1 MKKLNIIS
9 PLLFLLL
16 SISLLPNHSFGVED
30 RYKVVI
36 EESYYTVAYE
46 NEEEFLKIYSEM
58 IFPFWREMKK
68 RGIIQDDIR
77 MYSQRIHPF
86 KPHWTFKTVVRFTD
100 YAAIDKW
107 LEVRE
112 EVIEKLFPG
121 QGGYKAIRGKISA
134 ITINHWDD
142 LVRELPLE

>member
-1 MKKLNIIS
+1 MNKLNIIK
-9 PLLFLLL
+9 PVLLILL
-16 SISLLPNHSFGVED
+16 SIYVFPDDSYGEQD

-46 NEEEFLKIYSEM
+46 NQDEFLKIYREM
-58 IFPFWREMKK
+58 IFPFWHEMKK

-86 KPHWTFKTVVRFTD
+86 KPHWTFKTVVRFTN
-100 YAAIDKW
+100 YTAIDKW

-112 EVIEKLFPG
+112 EVIEKLFPD
-121 QGGYKAIRGKISA
+121 QGGYKAIRGKVSA

-142 LVRELPLE
+142 FVRELPLE